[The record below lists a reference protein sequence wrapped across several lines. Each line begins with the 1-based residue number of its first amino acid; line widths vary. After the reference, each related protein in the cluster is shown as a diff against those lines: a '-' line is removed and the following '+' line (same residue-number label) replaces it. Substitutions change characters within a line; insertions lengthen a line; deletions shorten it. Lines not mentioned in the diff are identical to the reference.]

1 LKHATRLQYLITNNE
16 AEYEALLTGL
26 RIAKELGAT
35 TLKFQSD
42 SQLIVGQVNS
52 AYEVKEDIMAKYLSL
67 VKNSIHGFDEVILI
81 QVPREQNTEA
91 DTLAKLASSEEATN
105 QHIEVQYSPSHME
118 EEVNPMNVNNSWM
131 TPITRYLEEGTL
143 PIDPIEARKL
153 KVWSARF
160 VLI

>member
-1 LKHATRLQYLITNNE
+1 M
-16 AEYEALLTGL
+16 
-26 RIAKELGAT
+26 
-35 TLKFQSD
+35 
-42 SQLIVGQVNS
+42 GQVNS
-52 AYEVKEDIMAKYLSL
+52 AYEAKEDRMAKYLSL
-67 VKNSIHGFDEVILI
+67 VKNSFHGFNEVILI
-81 QVPREQNTEA
+81 QVLREQNTEA
-91 DTLAKLASSEEATN
+91 DALAKLASFEEATN

-143 PIDPIEARKL
+143 PTDPIEARKL